1 MELWLTLAI
10 VLSNWECKEKK
21 NIIAKR
27 SPYETIRTGQ
37 VFLSTFATRNI
48 VIMYIGT
55 LIWCQRRGL
64 FNKISSREE
73 RIFYCQWSSYL
84 ITPSFWSVRRAEVRA
99 PGSRF
104 FVSILLFEILISVVN
119 FSSAARTIRSPL
131 SSRRSDSQMAQI
143 SNLNFC
149 RDEDQRLGRCRI

>member
-84 ITPSFWSVRRAEVRA
+84 IATRFDQYAGPKVWA

-104 FVSILLFEILISVVN
+104 FVSIY
-119 FSSAARTIRSPL
+119 SSQKRVPYKPYK
-131 SSRRSDSQMAQI
+131 RRSHAGWIAEYPRCHVFSY
-143 SNLNFC
+143 S
-149 RDEDQRLGRCRI
+149 LGGQYPKAECNRFWL